1 MDRRPAHL
9 NRTGL
14 ALAGA
19 VLAAAGGAGLAR
31 GLGAFGDG
39 RASAPVLTGGARGF
53 AEDNG
58 WFWPAVAAAVVVLA
72 LLGLAWLLAQART
85 GRLPGLALEPDAEVG
100 TTRLSAKAVADA
112 VEADIGEY
120 PGVRKVRA
128 RLIGSS
134 RRPEL
139 RLSIAYGQHADPAE
153 LRRRVQDEAVPRLR
167 AALER
172 DSLPTVVRLR
182 LVPGDRTPTVI

>member
-1 MDRRPAHL
+1 MDRRPARI

-14 ALAGA
+14 TLLGA
-19 VLAAAGGAGLAR
+19 VLAAGGGAGLAR

-39 RASAPVLTGGARGF
+39 RASSPVLTGEARRF

-58 WFWPAVAAAVVVLA
+58 WFWPAVAAAAVVLA

-85 GRLPGLALEPDAEVG
+85 GKLPGLALEPDAEAG
-100 TTRLSAKAVADA
+100 TTRLSAKAIAGALED
-112 VEADIGEY
+112 EIGEY
-120 PGVRKVRA
+120 PGVRNVRA

-134 RRPEL
+134 KRPEL
-139 RLSIAYGQHADPAE
+139 RLNVAYGQLADPAE

-167 AALER
+167 TALER
-172 DSLPTVVRLR
+172 DSVPTVVRLR
-182 LVPGDRTPTVI
+182 LVPGEQSPTVI

>member
-1 MDRRPAHL
+1 MDRRPAHI

-14 ALAGA
+14 TLLGA
-19 VLAAAGGAGLAR
+19 VLAAGGGAGLAR
-31 GLGAFGDG
+31 GLGVFGDG
-39 RASAPVLTGGARGF
+39 RASAPVLTDQARSF
-53 AEDNG
+53 ADDNG
-58 WFWPAVAAAVVVLA
+58 WFWPAVAAAAVVLA

-85 GRLPGLALEPDAEVG
+85 GRLPGLALEPDAEAG
-100 TTRLSAKAVADA
+100 TTRLSAKAVTGAL
-112 VEADIGEY
+112 EAEVGEY

-134 RRPEL
+134 KRPEL
-139 RLSIAYGQHADPAE
+139 WLNVAYGQLADPAE

-172 DSLPTVVRLR
+172 DSVPTVVRLR
-182 LVPGDRTPTVI
+182 LVPGEQSPTVI

>member
-14 ALAGA
+14 ILVGV

-31 GLGAFGDG
+31 GLGVFGDG
-39 RASAPVLTGGARGF
+39 RASAPVLTAGVRRF
-53 AEDNG
+53 AEDNA
-58 WFWPAVAAAVVVLA
+58 WFWPAVAAAAVVLA
-72 LLGLAWLLAQART
+72 LLGIAWLLAQGRT
-85 GRLPGLALEPDAEVG
+85 GRLPGLALEPDAGAG
-100 TTRLSAKAVADA
+100 TTRLSAKAVSAA
-112 VEADIGEY
+112 LEAEIGEY

-134 RRPEL
+134 GRPEL
-139 RLSIAYGQHADPAE
+139 RLNIAYGEHADPAE

-172 DSLPTVVRLR
+172 DSVPTVVRLR
-182 LVPGDRTPTVI
+182 LVSGEQTPTVV